1 MNLTRPIHFPSSPE
15 EGDTYSEYG
24 RTWTWVLAPDGSSAT
39 GMWRATGDS
48 VGDENES
55 IGFCWTVDD
64 VKQYLGIEDD
74 DPAIDAKVNGAMKV
88 VQSAMENY
96 CNRLFEYR
104 SDHTEMVYKTRGE
117 GWQLHLWPVD
127 GNLLVSGVPC
137 KEVEVDNQTGVAWFD
152 HYSATK
158 RLSVTYSGG
167 YKPCDFPPD
176 LMAVL
181 LGSIGAVYQTLQ
193 DGGVTNDSAISKI
206 TIPDV
211 GTITYDN
218 KTNGEIGSG
227 RAFIG
232 GVIPMHWQSTLDFY
246 RLHEC

>member
-1 MNLTRPIHFPSSPE
+1 MTLERQIHFPPE
-15 EGDTYSEYG
+15 PYENEVYSEYG
-24 RTWTWVLAPDGSSAT
+24 RSWKWVLAPDGSSAP
-39 GMWRATGDS
+39 GMWRALGDAS
-48 VGDENES
+48 DGIDSHV
-55 IGFCWTVDD
+55 GFCWTVADI
-64 VKQYLGIEDD
+64 KQYLGIDDD
-74 DPAIDAKVNGAMKV
+74 DPSIDAKVNGAMMM
-88 VQSAMENY
+88 VQSAMEKY
-96 CNRLFEYR
+96 CNRLFGYR
-104 SDHTEMVYKTRGE
+104 DSHSEMLYKTKGD
-117 GWQLHLWPVD
+117 GWQLHLWPVAGD
-127 GNLLVSGVPC
+127 ILISGVPC
-137 KEVEVDNQTGVAWFD
+137 KKVEIDNQTGVAWFD
-152 HYSATK
+152 HYSFHN
-158 RLSVTYSGG
+158 RLTASYSGG
-167 YKPCDFPPD
+167 YKSCDWPPD

-227 RAFIG
+227 GAFIN